1 MNTHSILVMLFYSTD
16 ILLSTLL
23 YFYSTCTT
31 LYRVLFYF
39 CKFKYIKY
47 RIVLSQ
53 EQSGES
59 GLWPERRTLTDGRKT
74 TRKTVLC
81 TRIFGCFALVWQW
94 YRIVLC
100 KSAPYP

>member
-23 YFYSTCTT
+23 FLLYLYYSVQSA
-31 LYRVLFYF
+31 VLFLQIQIHKIPYCTF
-39 CKFKYIKY
+39 AGAKW
-47 RIVLSQ
+47 
-53 EQSGES
+53 ES
-59 GLWPERRTLTDGRKT
+59 GLWPERHTLTDGRKT